1 MGSQWASQI
10 MEAFSLLD
18 MRELSRIILPKRIVR
33 RLTFLALLLPLGLI
47 ARSGVGSGVL
57 ALFSGINGAEISSPH
72 GGRGALNPEV
82 REIWAFIRAYKL
94 RDYRMSEL
102 LIKKYEGMEIY
113 QRVTEAVWL
122 DAKYSHSSGH
132 LFVSPA
138 EMNSL
143 TGGRVMRKGKHVVLL
158 GID

>member
-1 MGSQWASQI
+1 
-10 MEAFSLLD
+10 
-18 MRELSRIILPKRIVR
+18 MRELSRIILPKQIVR
-33 RLTFLALLLPLGLI
+33 CLTFLALLLPLGLI

-57 ALFSGINGAEISSPH
+57 ALLSGINGAEISYPH
-72 GGRGALNPEV
+72 GGRGALDPEV

-122 DAKYSHSSGH
+122 EAKYSRSSVY
-132 LFVSPA
+132 LFVSPD
-138 EMNSL
+138 EIDSF
-143 TGGRVMRKGKHVVLL
+143 TGGRVIRKGKYAFLV
-158 GID
+158 GIN